1 MAADTSKAGSPGKS
15 RGRASPAGSP
25 RPEAGRSKRLA
36 DPLLAL
42 VLLLSLTA
50 GATDTI
56 GFLALNGLFMAHI
69 TGNLVVLAARMVG
82 QGQHELAQILSV
94 PVFVTVLALT
104 RLLAVVLRRSGRPS
118 LAPLLLLHFLL
129 LLGFLMLCLR
139 LTGQFDPEA
148 PCPVIAGMCG
158 VAAMAVQNALVQ
170 ASLPGAPATAVMTT
184 NLTRFVGELIDDLA
198 CPPTDPPTRRW
209 RMPNTLPAVLGF
221 AAGCASAG
229 FLEAWFGLRALVLP
243 VALALAALGVGL
255 RQR

>member
-1 MAADTSKAGSPGKS
+1 MRALKVSAKSGPVAGSV
-15 RGRASPAGSP
+15 GSE
-25 RPEAGRSKRLA
+25 RPA

-42 VLLLSLTA
+42 VLLLSLVA

-56 GFLALNGLFMAHI
+56 GFLGLNGLFMAHI

-104 RLLAVVLRRSGRPS
+104 RLLAVVLRRYGRPS

-129 LLGFLMLCLR
+129 LLGFLALCLR
-139 LTGQFDPEA
+139 LTGRFDPEA

-170 ASLPGAPATAVMTT
+170 VSLPGAPATAVMTT
-184 NLTRFVGELIDDLA
+184 NLTRFVGELVDDLT
-198 CPPTDPPTRRW
+198 CPATDPPTTRW
-209 RMPNTLPAVLGF
+209 RAPKTLPAVLGF
-221 AAGCASAG
+221 AAGCAAG
-229 FLEAWFGLRALVLP
+229 GLFEAWFGLRAVVLP
-243 VALALAALGVGL
+243 VTLALAAFGVGL

>member
-1 MAADTSKAGSPGKS
+1 MRALKVSAKSGPVAGSV
-15 RGRASPAGSP
+15 GSE
-25 RPEAGRSKRLA
+25 RPA

-42 VLLLSLTA
+42 VLLLSLVA

-56 GFLALNGLFMAHI
+56 GFLGLNGLFMAHI

-104 RLLAVVLRRSGRPS
+104 RLLAVVLRRYGRPS

-129 LLGFLMLCLR
+129 LLGFLALCLR
-139 LTGQFDPEA
+139 LTGRFDPEA

-170 ASLPGAPATAVMTT
+170 VSLPGAPATAVMTT
-184 NLTRFVGELIDDLA
+184 NLTRFVGELVDDLTGHRS
-198 CPPTDPPTRRW
+198 PYDPLAR
-209 RMPNTLPAVLGF
+209 AED
-221 AAGCASAG
+221 AAGGPRIRCRLCGRRPVRGLVRPARRRTARHPR
-229 FLEAWFGLRALVLP
+229 FGRLRRRP
-243 VALALAALGVGL
+243 PAALSAY
-255 RQR
+255 